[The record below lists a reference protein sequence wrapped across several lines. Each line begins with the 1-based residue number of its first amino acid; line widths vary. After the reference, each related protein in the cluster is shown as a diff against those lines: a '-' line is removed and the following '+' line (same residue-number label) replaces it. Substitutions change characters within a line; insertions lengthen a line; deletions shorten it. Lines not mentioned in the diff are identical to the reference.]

1 MLSDAA
7 EGSPSRPSDNTLGC
21 TDEVAAAAAVE
32 AMAINADGA
41 EDLLLEIAEGSAG
54 ATVVDQAAKENTD
67 AGNVS
72 HHDHPGRL
80 GGGS

>member
-32 AMAINADGA
+32 AMAINAGGA

-54 ATVVDQAAKENTD
+54 KVCRVGSPTHTT
-67 AGNVS
+67 S
-72 HHDHPGRL
+72 RL
-80 GGGS
+80 DCRCTQ